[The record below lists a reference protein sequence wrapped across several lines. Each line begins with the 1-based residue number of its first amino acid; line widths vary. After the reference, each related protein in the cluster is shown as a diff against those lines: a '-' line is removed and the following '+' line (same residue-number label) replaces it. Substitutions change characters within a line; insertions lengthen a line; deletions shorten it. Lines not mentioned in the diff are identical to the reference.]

1 MFGFF
6 IKKSFF
12 DMWDNLLAVILL
24 NFGFYAVFALILALL
39 YGISVLYPLILPAQP
54 PFALFLSNLVILVLA
69 GMLVGVY
76 TGAASA
82 MTRKIADYEK
92 PSFGGFLAAC
102 QESWRPSLLFGLIQ
116 GALLGLILN
125 AASVYLHNMDNLL
138 NPLLFFILFWIYLTW
153 LMASQY
159 FYALQSRYD
168 KKLRKNVRK
177 MFIMFFD
184 NPVFTILGLTLVSL
198 FVFGLSVV
206 FFLIVPGLTSI
217 LVMQAVA
224 LKLRVLKY
232 DYLEANPQA
241 NRRKIP
247 WKSLLVPD
255 RERVGVRTLKGMFFP
270 WKE

>member
-12 DMWDNLLAVILL
+12 DMWDNLLSVILL
-24 NFGFYAVFALILALL
+24 NFGFYAVFAAILGAI
-39 YGISVLYPLILPAQP
+39 YGLSALYPLIIPPASVLGS
-54 PFALFLSNLVILVLA
+54 FISNLIVLMLA
-69 GMLVGVY
+69 GIILGAY
-76 TGAASA
+76 TGAAGA
-82 MTRKIADYEK
+82 MTRLIADYEK
-92 PSFGGFLAAC
+92 PSFGAFVRALK
-102 QESWRPSLLFGLIQ
+102 ETWKPSLIFGLVQ

-159 FYALQSRYD
+159 FYALQSRFD
-168 KKLRKNVRK
+168 KKLRKNIRK

-184 NPVFTILGLTLVSL
+184 NPVFTIFGLTTTSL
-198 FVFGLSVV
+198 FVFGVSIVLLLV
-206 FFLIVPGLTSI
+206 VPGLTAV
-217 LVMQAVA
+217 LLMQAVA

-241 NRRKIP
+241 DRRKIP
-247 WKSLLVPD
+247 WKELLLPD
-255 RERVGVRTLKGMFFP
+255 RERVGTRTLKGMFFP